1 MALKQRF
8 SVRCD
13 GRFNFMMAKNN
24 DIGIIE
30 ARLSYEA
37 AMMYFNHIDRSIV
50 LGYLDDLMQQ
60 GVWADS

>member
-1 MALKQRF
+1 
-8 SVRCD
+8 
-13 GRFNFMMAKNN
+13 MMAKNN